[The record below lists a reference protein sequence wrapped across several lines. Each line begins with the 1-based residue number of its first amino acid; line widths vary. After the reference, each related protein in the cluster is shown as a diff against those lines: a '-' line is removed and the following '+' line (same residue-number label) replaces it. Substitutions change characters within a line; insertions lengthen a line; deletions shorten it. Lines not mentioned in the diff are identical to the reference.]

1 MDYKL
6 SVTDVADDSVQAAI
20 RAPLVAYNQDKAGTS
35 DYRALVVTL
44 TDLEGKV
51 IGGLWGRTAY
61 SWLFVELLFVPEHLR
76 GRGLGKTLLQQA
88 EVIYLVSAAASRPSK
103 RPRSGVAAMRGSTL
117 TSFRPADFTSTW
129 VTDASESCRTTRRA
143 SHATF

>member
-88 EVIYLVSAAASRPSK
+88 EQEASK
-103 RPRSGVAAMRGSTL
+103 RGCRNAWLDTYEFQARGFYEHLGYRCFGELPDYPPGFSRYFL
-117 TSFRPADFTSTW
+117 TKRL
-129 VTDASESCRTTRRA
+129 
-143 SHATF
+143 

>member
-44 TDLEGKV
+44 TDPEGKV

-88 EVIYLVSAAASRPSK
+88 EQEASK
-103 RPRSGVAAMRGSTL
+103 RGCRNAWLDTYEFQARGFYEHLGYRCFGELPDYPPGFSRYFL
-117 TSFRPADFTSTW
+117 TKRL
-129 VTDASESCRTTRRA
+129 
-143 SHATF
+143 

>member
-1 MDYKL
+1 
-6 SVTDVADDSVQAAI
+6 
-20 RAPLVAYNQDKAGTS
+20 

-44 TDLEGKV
+44 TDPEGKV

-88 EVIYLVSAAASRPSK
+88 EQEASK
-103 RPRSGVAAMRGSTL
+103 RGCRNAWLDTYEFQARGFYEHLGYRCFGELPDYPPGFSRYFL
-117 TSFRPADFTSTW
+117 TKRL
-129 VTDASESCRTTRRA
+129 
-143 SHATF
+143 

>member
-51 IGGLWGRTAY
+51 IGGLWGGTAY

-88 EVIYLVSAAASRPSK
+88 EQEASK
-103 RPRSGVAAMRGSTL
+103 RGCRNAWLDTYEFQARGFYEHLGYRCFGELPDYPPGFSRYFL
-117 TSFRPADFTSTW
+117 TKRL
-129 VTDASESCRTTRRA
+129 
-143 SHATF
+143 